1 MPTSNNFFTFQDGM
15 VVQKGKTYVVEFY
28 ENSKQ
33 IMVPEEH
40 AREIAYS
47 CDLNIQ
53 DVAILLGYIEYARSE
68 VNKGN
73 GKRTRKMPVEVIRD
87 ALPVVL
93 QYGGIE
99 SVIDK
104 ISQLKYYEIRDVF
117 YSKDPIGEL
126 ERFI

>member
-1 MPTSNNFFTFQDGM
+1 MTTSNNFFTFQDGM
-15 VVQKGKTYVVEFY
+15 VVLKGKTYMVEFS
-28 ENSKQ
+28 ENSKR
-33 IMVPEEH
+33 IVVPEEH

-47 CDLNIQ
+47 CDLKIQ
-53 DVAILLGYIEYARSE
+53 DAVILLAYIEYARSE

-73 GKRTRKMPVEVIRD
+73 GKRTNKMPIEVICD
-87 ALPVVL
+87 ALPSIL

-99 SVIDK
+99 SAIDK

-126 ERFI
+126 EKFI